1 MYGCCSEEAIIQNLK
16 DAGCSQAMIERFM
29 ANLDEEHKSES
40 LKILAAHRRELL
52 ELLHKDQKCI
62 DCLDYLVHQLKKM
75 DIEKELKS

>member
-40 LKILAAHRRELL
+40 PKDSCGAPPRAIRAAP
-52 ELLHKDQKCI
+52 
-62 DCLDYLVHQLKKM
+62 
-75 DIEKELKS
+75 